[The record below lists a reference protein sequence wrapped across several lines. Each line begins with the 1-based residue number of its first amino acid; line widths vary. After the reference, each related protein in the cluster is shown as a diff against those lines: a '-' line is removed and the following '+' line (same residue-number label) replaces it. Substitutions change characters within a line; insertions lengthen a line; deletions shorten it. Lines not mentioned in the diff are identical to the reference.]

1 VAGNVGFPNGGHT
14 TSIKVHEMRELI
26 QAGVTGPVP
35 DNVAVHR
42 KMMPVFYKAGNYLGG
57 IGDAVADPNLP
68 QDTEAA

>member
-1 VAGNVGFPNGGHT
+1 
-14 TSIKVHEMRELI
+14 ML

-42 KMMPVFYKAGNYLGG
+42 KMIPVFYKAGNYLGE
-57 IGDAVADPNLP
+57 ICDAVAVNLP

>member
-1 VAGNVGFPNGGHT
+1 
-14 TSIKVHEMRELI
+14 MRELL

-42 KMMPVFYKAGNYLGG
+42 KMIPVFYKAGNYLGE
-57 IGDAVADPNLP
+57 ICDAVAVNLP